1 MASFGISYT
10 SSLLNEYY
18 TNTNTTTTS
27 WNNTTA
33 YANSNSLD
41 TIYNTFFSNTYVF
54 DYSSI
59 DGSGNIHNGNQIIG
73 HFDFG
78 NNDIKV
84 NNDYDKTVHA
94 IWMNYFTFP
103 RKGFESEKFIS
114 DIFEYLEDEYLNTQ
128 DIQKFID
135 SLNENSLMLLLEK
148 VTSNYNFKDYS
159 IKLKNGKTY
168 LIIDLLDNKADSVVP
183 DYGFK
188 VNLTGYSNSIYEY
201 FVRRMEREAGNDEE

>member
-1 MASFGISYT
+1 MASFGASNT
-10 SSLLNEYY
+10 SSSNEYY
-18 TNTNTTTTS
+18 ISPTQWNTTTTYT
-27 WNNTTA
+27 NFDT
-33 YANSNSLD
+33 LD
-41 TIYNTFFSNTYVF
+41 TVYNTFFSNTYVF

-59 DGSGNIHNGNQIIG
+59 DGSGNIYNGNQIIG

-103 RKGFESEKFIS
+103 RKGFEREKFIS